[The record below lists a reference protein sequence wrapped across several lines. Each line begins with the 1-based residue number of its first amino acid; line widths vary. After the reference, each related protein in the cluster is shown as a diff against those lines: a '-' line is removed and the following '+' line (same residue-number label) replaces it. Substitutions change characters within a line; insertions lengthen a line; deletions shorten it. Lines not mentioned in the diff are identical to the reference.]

1 MRITKLRTAA
11 HWAFAALLLAPLAA
25 CGSDDPAT
33 GSADGSGSIQV
44 VAQSLDAGSNGPFI
58 TGTGKGFFAD
68 EGLEVDVAFAEDP
81 IPALV
86 SESADIGI
94 LELPFLAQTVDE
106 GLDLVAFAG
115 YRCVEPFYI
124 AVAGD
129 IGSAEELAGKNVFL
143 DGLPGSPV
151 VDLRLQLMAD
161 AGWDLSDVDA
171 NFVQIPGD
179 SAGPVQQFADGQL
192 SVTHFYREEY
202 PQINEAGGQ
211 VIVTE
216 LRLWPNEVLV
226 AKRSFI
232 EENPQ
237 LVEDFLVGMLKSTQ
251 WFKDLSN
258 KEEFLE
264 MAKTQDYPTEMAAA
278 DYESGPYLFCDNLYL
293 EPESANSQLE
303 TYEAPGDFTLDEIAI
318 LDHLEAAQEQVS
330 MDNTP
335 PPPLTDD
342 GLPD

>member
-1 MRITKLRTAA
+1 MALAA
-11 HWAFAALLLAPLAA
+11 ALLAPLAA
-25 CGSDDPAT
+25 CGSGDSGAAT
-33 GSADGSGSIQV
+33 GESGEKSITV
-44 VAQSLDAGSNGPFI
+44 VAQALDAGSNGPFI

-68 EGLEVDVAFAEDP
+68 QGVGVEVGFAEDP

-86 SESADIGI
+86 SDSADVGI
-94 LELPFLAQTVDE
+94 LELPYLAQAVDE
-106 GLDLVAFAG
+106 GIDLVAFAG

-124 AVAGD
+124 AVAED
-129 IGSAEELAGKNVFL
+129 ISSASDLAGKNVFL
-143 DGLPGSPV
+143 DGLPGTPV

-161 AGWDLSDVDA
+161 AGWDLSGADA

-192 SVTHFYREEY
+192 FMTNFYREEY
-202 PQINEAGGQ
+202 PQIKEAGGQ

-216 LRLWPNEVLV
+216 LRLWPNEVMV
-226 AKRSFI
+226 AKRSFV
-232 EENPQ
+232 EKNPQ
-237 LVEDFLVGMLKSTQ
+237 LLEDFLIGMLNSTK
-251 WFKDLSN
+251 WFRDLSN

-264 MAKTQDYPTEMAAA
+264 MAKKQDYPTEMAAA

-293 EPESANSQLE
+293 ESESANDQLE
-303 TYEAPGDFTLDEIAI
+303 TYEAPGDFTLDDIAV
-318 LDHLEAAQEQVS
+318 LDQLKAAQERVG

>member
-1 MRITKLRTAA
+1 MRKTKGRAVA
-11 HWAFAALLLAPLAA
+11 RWACAAALLPPLAA
-25 CGSDDPAT
+25 CGAGGGGSTT
-33 GSADGSGSIQV
+33 GEGDRTVQV

-58 TGTGKGFFAD
+58 TGTGKGFFEEQGVAV
-68 EGLEVDVAFAEDP
+68 EVAFAEDP

-86 SESADIGI
+86 SDSADFGI
-94 LELPFLAQTVDE
+94 LELPFLAQSVNE
-106 GLDLVAFAG
+106 GLDLVAFAS

-124 AVAGD
+124 AVAEG
-129 IGSAEELAGKNVFL
+129 IESAEALAGRNIFL
-143 DGLPGSPV
+143 DGLRGSPV
-151 VDLRLQLMAD
+151 VDLRLELLKE
-161 AGWDLSDVDA
+161 AGWDLTNVNA

-192 SVTHFYREEY
+192 SLTHFYREEH
-202 PQINEAGGQ
+202 PQIKDAGGQ
-211 VIVTE
+211 VIVNE

-226 AKRSFI
+226 AKRSFV
-232 EENPQ
+232 EENPE
-237 LVEDFLVGMLKSTQ
+237 LIEDFLVGALKSTE

-264 MAKTQDYPTEMAAA
+264 MAKAQDYPTEMAAA
-278 DYESGPYLFCDNLYL
+278 DYESGPYLFCNNLYL
-293 EPESANSQLE
+293 EPESANNQLE

-318 LDHLEAAQEQVS
+318 LDHLKAAQQKVG
-330 MDNTP
+330 MDNEP